1 MKSLWEQYGW
11 IIITVIAMAMLI
23 SITFAMSKSTS
34 SSIEKNVDKFEQV
47 GDSAIDEMLTDNT
60 EESTEG

>member
-47 GDSAIDEMLTDNT
+47 GDSAIEEVLTEDVT
-60 EESTEG
+60 D